1 MTDISLIRNFSIV
14 AHIDHGKSTLA
25 DRLIQT
31 CGGLTDRE
39 MKEQVLDSME
49 IERERGITIKA
60 QTVRLKYKHKDGKE
74 YILNII
80 DTPGHVDFS
89 YEVNRS
95 LAACEGS
102 LLVVDSTQGVE
113 AQTLANVYQALDN
126 HHEIITV
133 LNKSDLPASEPER
146 VKSQIEDVI
155 GVDTS
160 NAILASGK
168 TGEGVH
174 DILNSIVENLP
185 SPKGN
190 ENDSLKALLVDS
202 WYDSYLGVVIL
213 VRVIDGKI
221 RKKDQIIMMSNNSKH
236 DVERVGIFTPKA
248 VDIDEI
254 SPGEIGF
261 IVTGIKDLSDTK
273 VGDTITTFKNP
284 TTKALAG
291 FKPSKPV
298 VFCGLFPIDSSDYG
312 LLKDSLAKLKL
323 NDSSI
328 EYEPENSSALGLGF
342 RCGFLGLLH
351 LEIVVQRL
359 EREYDI
365 NLITT
370 TPGVVYKLETNDGKV
385 SDLQNPTNMPD
396 TSLIKTIKEPWIA
409 ATIITPDEYLGSI
422 IKICEEKRGLQKDMN
437 YSGNRVVLKY
447 DMPLNEVVFDFYD
460 RIKSITSGY
469 ASFDYEIIDYK
480 VGDLIKL
487 SILVNEESVDALSMI
502 IHREFAQKQGRL
514 ICEKLKDLIPRHQ
527 FQIPVQA
534 AIGGKI
540 IARETIKGFKK
551 DVLTK
556 IHGGGALDRKR
567 KLLDKQKKGKSRM
580 KQFGKVEIPQEAFI
594 GVLKIKKEN

>member
-60 QTVRLKYKHKDGKE
+60 QTVRLKYKYKDGKD

-126 HHEIITV
+126 DHEIITV

-190 ENDSLKALLVDS
+190 ENASLKALLVDS

-236 DVERVGIFTPKA
+236 DVEKVGIFTPKA
-248 VDIDEI
+248 IDIDEI
-254 SPGEIGF
+254 GPGEIGF

-273 VGDTITTFKNP
+273 VGDTITTLKNP
-284 TTKALAG
+284 ISKALTG

-298 VFCGLFPIDSSDYG
+298 VFCGFFPIDNSDYG

-328 EYEPENSSALGLGF
+328 EYEPENSTALGLGF

-359 EREYDI
+359 EREYGI

-370 TPGVVYKLETNDGKV
+370 TPGVVYKLETIDGKITN
-385 SDLQNPTNMPD
+385 LQNPTNMPEP
-396 TSLIKTIKEPWIA
+396 SFVKTIKEPWII

-422 IKICEEKRGLQKDMN
+422 IKICEEKRGVQKDLS

-447 DMPLNEVVFDFYD
+447 YMPLNEVVFDFYD
-460 RIKSITSGY
+460 RLKSITSGY
-469 ASFDYEIIDYK
+469 ASFDYEINEYK
-480 VGDLIKL
+480 DGDLIKL
-487 SILVNEESVDALSMI
+487 SILVNDELVDALSII
-502 IHREFAQKQGRL
+502 IHKDFAQKQGRI

-534 AIGGKI
+534 AIGSKI

-567 KLLDKQKKGKSRM
+567 KLLEKQKKGKSKM
-580 KQFGKVEIPQEAFI
+580 KKFGKVEIPQDAFI
-594 GVLKIKKEN
+594 GVLKINKND